1 VFFRL
6 LAPLFWDLGELMLT
20 DSTRCIAIV
29 GAGFCG
35 TITAVNLLREAHVE
49 PLRILLID
57 RERHARGTAYAAHPH
72 PYLLNVPAGRMS
84 ALSSEPL
91 DFVHYA
97 QRTVPTVTAEDF
109 LPRAVYGNYLEE
121 TLSEAERCAPAHV
134 RLERVRGTVCSV
146 DLVGPE
152 QSFMLGFQDGREITA
167 TEVVLALGNPPPAQL
182 RGADALRG
190 SPRLVEDPWSSQGT
204 FRPDETV
211 LLVGTGLT
219 MADIA
224 VSAMQGGRGPARI
237 YALSRHGLVPPRQTA
252 FRNAHSEFDPLPL
265 LHAASFSMHQLFR
278 LVRQICRDAEQ
289 RGGDWREAITF
300 VRTLVPRLWSRLPVR
315 ERKRF
320 LRHVRVYWDIHRHR
334 LPVTTRNTIDEL
346 RDAQRLV
353 VRAGQVLLLQPEAD
367 RVRVTWQPRGQ
378 DRPATLRVDRVIN
391 CTGPDYRC
399 GASRDPLVH
408 DLMTKGLIQPDALA
422 TGLRTTPTGAVL
434 NALGRPT
441 RGLYYV
447 GPLLR
452 ADHWEATAVHE
463 LREHAESLAQQL
475 TLPVLARAAGL
486 GIR

>member
-1 VFFRL
+1 M
-6 LAPLFWDLGELMLT
+6 LA

-35 TITAVNLLREAHVE
+35 TITAVNLLRESHVE

-57 RERHARGTAYAAHPH
+57 RDPHARGTAYAAHPH

-84 ALSSEPL
+84 ALSSDPL
-91 DFVHYA
+91 DFLHFA
-97 QRTVPTVTAEDF
+97 QRIEPKVTAEDF
-109 LPRAVYGNYLEE
+109 LPRAVYGDYLQE
-121 TLSEAERCAPAHV
+121 TLAAAERSAPAHV
-134 RLERVRGTVCSV
+134 RLERVRGAVCSL
-146 DLVGPE
+146 DLAGPDD
-152 QSFMLGFQDGREITA
+152 SFVLGFQDGREITA

-182 RGADALRG
+182 RGATALRG
-190 SPRLVEDPWSSQGT
+190 STRIVEDPWSKSEP
-204 FRPDETV
+204 FRDDDTV
-211 LLVGTGLT
+211 LVVGTGLT
-219 MADIA
+219 MADIV
-224 VSAMQGGRGPARI
+224 VSAMQTGRGPARV
-237 YALSRHGLVPPRQTA
+237 YAISRHGLVPPRQTA

-265 LHAASFSMHQLFR
+265 LHAASFSMHRLFR
-278 LVRQICRDAEQ
+278 QVRQICREAEQ

-300 VRTLVPRLWSRLPVR
+300 VRSLVPRLWSRLPVR

-334 LPVTTRNTIDEL
+334 LPVSTRDAIDEL
-346 RDAQRLV
+346 RDKQRLV
-353 VRAGQVLLLQPEAD
+353 VRAGHVLLLQPNAD

-378 DRPATLRVDRVIN
+378 DRPATLLVDRVIN

-399 GASRDPLVH
+399 ESSRDPLVH
-408 DLMTKGLIQPDALA
+408 DLMTKGLIQPDGLA
-422 TGLRTTPTGAVL
+422 TGLRTTPTGLVL

-463 LREHAESLAQQL
+463 LREHAKNLAQQL
-475 TLPVLARAAGL
+475 TLPGVARTAAHGVRIAL
-486 GIR
+486 